1 MSVDLPRRFLIVA
14 MGVAAFSVRAEAE
27 PSAELGFILG
37 QYADALRAEDAEA
50 AVRLFSD
57 NGSYMAPGAR
67 AAVGRDALLATHK
80 RLLATVR
87 LDLAYDVR
95 EAAKFAEVG
104 WLRSTATVR
113 LKVLS
118 SGVQSTSYSHQLVVF
133 GPEVGVWKSRSYLSA
148 PAPADVAR

>member
-1 MSVDLPRRFLIVA
+1 
-14 MGVAAFSVRAEAE
+14 
-27 PSAELGFILG
+27 
-37 QYADALRAEDAEA
+37 
-50 AVRLFSD
+50 
-57 NGSYMAPGAR
+57 
-67 AAVGRDALLATHK
+67 
-80 RLLATVR
+80 
-87 LDLAYDVR
+87 VR

-133 GPEVGVWKSRSYLSA
+133 GPEVGVWKIRSYLSA

>member
-1 MSVDLPRRFLIVA
+1 MSADLPRRFLIVA
-14 MGVAAFSVRAEAE
+14 TGIAAFSVRAEAE
-27 PSAELGFILG
+27 PSAELGSILG

-133 GPEVGVWKSRSYLSA
+133 GPEVGVWKIRSYLSA